1 MTATFA
7 NTITGIPYN
16 PRSEFATGFI
26 TPIMRAIGHI
36 LYAAAAAAATQPATT
51 ATQPATTA
59 TQPAAEEAALP
70 QPVISEIEIERELQ
84 EAYNHLSPA
93 HFPFTT
99 ANTSLAA
106 QNLIETFVSAIRLAT
121 LEYSGWTSAERIY
134 NLKALANAAAGIA
147 VFLDYE
153 LLGISGSN
161 PGSSL

>member
-36 LYAAAAAAATQPATT
+36 LYAAAAAAATQPA
-51 ATQPATTA
+51 
-59 TQPAAEEAALP
+59 AEEAALP
-70 QPVISEIEIERELQ
+70 QPIISEIEIERELQ

-93 HFPFTT
+93 NFPFTT

-121 LEYSGWTSAERIY
+121 FEYSGWTSAERIY
-134 NLKALANAAAGIA
+134 NLKALANAAAGIT

>member
-36 LYAAAAAAATQPATT
+36 LYAAAAAAATQPA
-51 ATQPATTA
+51 
-59 TQPAAEEAALP
+59 EEGAALP

-121 LEYSGWTSAERIY
+121 FEYSGWTSAERIY

>member
-7 NTITGIPYN
+7 NTITGIPYT

-36 LYAAAAAAATQPATT
+36 LYAAAAAAATQPA
-51 ATQPATTA
+51 
-59 TQPAAEEAALP
+59 AEEAALP
-70 QPVISEIEIERELQ
+70 QPIISEIEIERELQ

-93 HFPFTT
+93 NFPFTT

-121 LEYSGWTSAERIY
+121 FEYSGWTSAERIY

>member
-36 LYAAAAAAATQPATT
+36 LYAAAAAAATQPA
-51 ATQPATTA
+51 
-59 TQPAAEEAALP
+59 EEGAALP

>member
-7 NTITGIPYN
+7 NTITRIPYN

-26 TPIMRAIGHI
+26 TPIIRAIGHI
-36 LYAAAAAAATQPATT
+36 LYAAAAAT
-51 ATQPATTA
+51 ATQPATAA
-59 TQPAAEEAALP
+59 TQPAAEGAALP

-93 HFPFTT
+93 NFPFTT